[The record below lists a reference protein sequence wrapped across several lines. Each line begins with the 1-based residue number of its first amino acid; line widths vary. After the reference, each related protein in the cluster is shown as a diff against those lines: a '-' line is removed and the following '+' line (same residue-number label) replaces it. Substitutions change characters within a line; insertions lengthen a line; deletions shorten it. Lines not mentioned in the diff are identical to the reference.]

1 MTWVK
6 IDSGILLYKIAKIQS
21 GKGTKHFYHS
31 LTGLRHAPTSTPG
44 NLRISSAL
52 STCRGIT
59 FRHST
64 TLLWGKCPGVF
75 CQLLLERMQTPSEYL
90 PICELAHLA
99 SSQFFLT
106 HDSSPLSEDIRL
118 RCKDDKE
125 REKGML
131 PFLKIFFVLLCCVVF
146 SNTKSWTQARCHF
159 FKLPSQSWISPCPS
173 WRPRTIACLPELC
186 NYQPPCTLFVP
197 YQPCSEHYG

>member
-6 IDSGILLYKIAKIQS
+6 IDSRILLYKITKIQS

-44 NLRISSAL
+44 NLRISNSL
-52 STCRGIT
+52 SICWGIT
-59 FRHST
+59 FCRST

-75 CQLLLERMQTPSEYL
+75 CELPMLLSERMQTPSEYL
-90 PICELAHLA
+90 PICELPRLA

-106 HDSSPLSEDIRL
+106 HDSSPLSEDVRL

-125 REKGML
+125 SEKDML
-131 PFLKIFFVLLCCVVF
+131 PFLKNIFCFVLLCCIF
-146 SNTKSWTQARCHF
+146 
-159 FKLPSQSWISPCPS
+159 
-173 WRPRTIACLPELC
+173 E
-186 NYQPPCTLFVP
+186 Y
-197 YQPCSEHYG
+197 